1 MNRLTIRWIVNVTL
15 DKAKLAS
22 LPPGAILSVPRETEV
37 LTVEELIDQGVVG
50 LYLTEDK
57 PLGVL
62 TEFWRNYG

>member
-1 MNRLTIRWIVNVTL
+1 MNRLTIRWLVNVTL

-37 LTVEELIDQGVVG
+37 LTVEELIGQGVVG

-57 PLGVL
+57 PVEFL